1 MDSNGGRKWESYSMD
16 PNREWVKF
24 YKQYKMMIII
34 INNNQENKNT
44 YTLSHSLNLAEN
56 SMKMYR

>member
-34 INNNQENKNT
+34 II
-44 YTLSHSLNLAEN
+44 
-56 SMKMYR
+56 MKIKIRTHYHTEFG